1 MARTFVSCQRASGPA
16 TEDDC
21 RIVAYEIKQEPSGD
35 DARGPAGQNELA
47 EIWKQAEDAAKRLE
61 AELATERAQLAAERS
76 RSAHLREENIA
87 LRGESASY
95 ATKRY
100 AAKRLE
106 AELATERAQLAAERS
121 RSAHLREEIVALRG
135 ESASYAKQVEML
147 TAEKTLLL
155 GSASK
160 SQREADFQVEIGS
173 VSPPHPPSLR
183 PRIPDFS
190 TIPPCRAHT

>member
-1 MARTFVSCQRASGPA
+1 MERVSDTLVSPGYRMARTFVSCQRASGPA

-61 AELATERAQLAAERS
+61 AELSTERAQLAAERS
-76 RSAHLREENIA
+76 RSAQLREENI
-87 LRGESASY
+87 
-95 ATKRY
+95 
-100 AAKRLE
+100 
-106 AELATERAQLAAERS
+106 
-121 RSAHLREEIVALRG
+121 ALRG